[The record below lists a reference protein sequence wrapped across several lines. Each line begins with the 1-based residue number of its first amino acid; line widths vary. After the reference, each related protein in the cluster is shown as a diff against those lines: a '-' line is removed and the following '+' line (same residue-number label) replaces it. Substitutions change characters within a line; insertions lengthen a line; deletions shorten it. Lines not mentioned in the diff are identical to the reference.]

1 MCPSILYALDLS
13 AHIETWKQ
21 GIHLKL
27 YLSSVCHKVSE
38 DLWQGGRAVISSL
51 VMVLLGE
58 LFAHIHLC
66 KLATHHLD

>member
-38 DLWQGGRAVISSL
+38 DRSMAGRAGGDIVFGDG
-51 VMVLLGE
+51 VAG
-58 LFAHIHLC
+58 
-66 KLATHHLD
+66 